1 LTISDD
7 VGDMGLGMHEHEA
20 LTEEFRELAVVEC
33 DRPQM
38 RRRSGIGRF
47 GVRNATRSRM
57 INRLDKVTSGKA
69 FFPSVGGNDW
79 C

>member
-1 LTISDD
+1 MTISDD

-33 DRPQM
+33 DRPQI
-38 RRRSGIGRF
+38 RRRRGIGRF

-57 INRLDKVTSGKA
+57 INRLNKVASGKA
-69 FFPSVGGNDW
+69 FVPNTGGNGW